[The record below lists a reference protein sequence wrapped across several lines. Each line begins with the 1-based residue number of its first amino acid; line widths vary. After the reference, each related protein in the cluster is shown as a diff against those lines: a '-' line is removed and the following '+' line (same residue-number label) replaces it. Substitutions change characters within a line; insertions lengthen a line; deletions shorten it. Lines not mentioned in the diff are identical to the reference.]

1 MKGKIKLLSLL
12 LALAMVA
19 SMFVA
24 CDEAPVADDGAGDE
38 DAVVAIDWWHW
49 GAAPTNPDD
58 AIKALNEKSAEDI
71 GVTVDFKFQSAADKT
86 QTALA
91 TGEKG
96 DVVFTCSWWC
106 NYLQTAQK
114 GQLAD
119 ISEEIKKYDDLMEL
133 VPDWAWEAVTVNGG
147 IYAVPVMKDSA
158 AQQFWLINEDY
169 VCGEVGVTSE
179 ELDGMGKALS
189 TVTPILEKIKAYAD
203 ANGGTYTHGLT
214 AAMNYNSAGLNG
226 YHNGWDMVGP
236 SSIGDNQDEAG
247 VKIEWAYDNAE
258 VIADLKES
266 AYWYANGLVNKDCA
280 QTDAEPSDYIVATA
294 QGWYGAELSSWGQGK
309 DYKVVIRERNKAF
322 ANRASVLGSCNGVF
336 ANSEHLEASVK
347 YLAYCSTNADYRNML
362 AYGAPELDWTDNGD
376 GTITKVDDDWSP
388 GSFAQA
394 CTWIMKPAAPAPAS
408 MYKDI
413 ETMSKGASGSE
424 LMGFTHDI
432 SNVENEI
439 AAVNSAMSQYTNG
452 LLCGTYAD
460 VDATLAQMKA
470 DAEAAGLQTLIDDVT
485 AQVNA
490 YLG

>member
-24 CDEAPVADDGAGDE
+24 CDEAPAQGGE
-38 DAVVAIDWWHW
+38 GEGDAVVEIDWWHW
-49 GAAPTNPDD
+49 GTEPTNTVD
-58 AIKALNEKSAEDI
+58 AIKALNEKSAADI
-71 GVTVDFKFQSAADKT
+71 GVTVDFKFQATADKT

-119 ISEEIKKYDDLMEL
+119 ISAEVKKYDDLMAL
-133 VPDWAWEAVTVNGG
+133 VPDWAWDAVTVNGG

-158 AQQFWLINEDY
+158 AQQFWLINKDF
-169 VCGEVGVTSE
+169 VQDAAGVTDA
-179 ELDGMGKALS
+179 ELDTMGKQLS
-189 TVTPILEKIKAYAD
+189 TVTPILQKVKAYAD
-203 ANGGTYTHGLT
+203 ANGGVYNNGLT
-214 AAMNYNSAGLNG
+214 AAFNYNKAGLNG

-247 VKIEWAYDNAE
+247 VKIEWAYDDEE
-258 VIADLKES
+258 VIANLKES
-266 AYWYANGLVNKDCA
+266 AMWYATGLVNQDCA
-280 QTDAEPSDYIVATA
+280 QIDTEPSDYCVATA

-322 ANRASVLGSCNGVF
+322 ANRASVIGACNGVF
-336 ANSEHLEASVK
+336 ANSEHLEAAVK
-347 YLAYCSTNADYRNML
+347 YIAYCSTNADYRNML
-362 AYGAPELDWTDNGD
+362 AYGAPELDWKDNGD

-394 CTWIMKPAAPAPAS
+394 ATWIMKPAAPAPAT
-408 MYKDI
+408 MYQDI
-413 ETMSKGASGSE
+413 EKMSKNASASE
-424 LMGFTHDI
+424 LMGFTFDI
-432 SNVENEI
+432 AAVENEI
-439 AAVNSAMSQYTNG
+439 AAVDSAMSQYTNG
-452 LLCGTYAD
+452 LLCGTYTD
-460 VDATLAQMKA
+460 VDATLAEMRA
-470 DAEAAGLQTLIDDVT
+470 AAEAAGLQKLIDAVT
-485 AQVNA
+485 EQVNA